1 MRLLVKKEG
10 ISDKIRELSD
20 VVRSMLHSMGDGEIS
35 ISPYDTA
42 WVALVEDDGG
52 GGGGRRQPQ
61 FPSSLEW
68 ISSNQLGD
76 GSWGDDGTFSIYDR
90 ILNTLACVVALRS
103 WNLHPH
109 KADKGW

>member
-1 MRLLVKKEG
+1 MRLLFKKEG

-20 VVRSMLHSMGDGEIS
+20 VVRSMLQSMGDGEIS

-52 GGGGRRQPQ
+52 VGGRRQPQ